1 MTSHQLIRGSKRV
14 PDTDVVSAALIL
26 VLEAHNAALK
36 ADLEKLEATLA
47 AERERADRAVAAIE
61 SRAQRL
67 DGPRQMRRMCR
78 IGGLGG
84 DPPSGD
90 RIRPK
95 FAS

>member
-36 ADLEKLEATLA
+36 ADVEKLEATLA
-47 AERERADRAVAAIE
+47 VERERADRAIRAIE

-67 DGPRQMRRMCR
+67 EATAEANAAHVSHRRPWWR
-78 IGGLGG
+78 RSVG
-84 DPPSGD
+84 
-90 RIRPK
+90 
-95 FAS
+95 